1 MEDQGEVALVAR
13 RRPTDLWTS
22 PTPEVTCG
30 GPGGHTVPVPS
41 ALWTSA
47 WIPYGLGGG
56 TGCHVL
62 LGCPSRPGSR
72 VSGIPETFEGLF
84 QSLRPWGSLQEET
97 GQQRLGQGLCRERG
111 LPSELQLLL
120 PQEFCAF
127 LKRFFKKAARRGDLL
142 ALERLQPFVAPD
154 PRGRRGGQGMV
165 WGQAG
170 WVAPGVRV
178 TAWPA
183 PQCRQREEMGDG
195 AADPAGEQRAADHGA
210 AGVGRQPGAVE
221 EAVLRL
227 PRRERPAPEQGGCR
241 GAGGPRPPHLSRR
254 PPLPLP
260 AREEGSLSLSL
271 PPPPHFPEQE
281 QEGVSRFR
289 PASPLRRRSGVALLW
304 HAPWCIHFG

>member
-30 GPGGHTVPVPS
+30 RPGGHTVPVPS

-183 PQCRQREEMGDG
+183 RSAANVKKWEMELQTLRESNARLTTALQESAASLEQWKRQFSVCRDENDR
-195 AADPAGEQRAADHGA
+195 
-210 AGVGRQPGAVE
+210 
-221 EAVLRL
+221 LRNKV
-227 PRRERPAPEQGGCR
+227 
-241 GAGGPRPPHLSRR
+241 GAGAPGVPVRLTCPAALPCRSPHGRKGRCPCRSPHL
-254 PPLPLP
+254 PT
-260 AREEGSLSLSL
+260 
-271 PPPPHFPEQE
+271 FPEQE